1 MTLEKIQSL
10 QDVIISYTNRGLDIE
25 DVIDNKDNLSD
36 TTIELLENL
45 CHDVEEILP
54 ELINMVVSNDT
65 KSKAIT
71 YIEEIPKIIE
81 EFSNLNKE

>member
-10 QDVIISYTNRGLDIE
+10 QDVIISYSNRGLDIE